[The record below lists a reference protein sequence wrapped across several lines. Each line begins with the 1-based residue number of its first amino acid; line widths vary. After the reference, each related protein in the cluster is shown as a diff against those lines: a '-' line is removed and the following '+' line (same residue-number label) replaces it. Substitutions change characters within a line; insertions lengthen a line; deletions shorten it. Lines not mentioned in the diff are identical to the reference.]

1 MQVQWLGHSFFL
13 VESLQGV
20 RLAFDPFGETV
31 GYPLTEVHADFVF
44 VSHDHFDHNNLKL
57 IRGYEEVFKE
67 AGHFERKGLKISIFS
82 TYHDEE
88 RGKKRGKNYVT
99 RVEAEGI
106 TLVHLG
112 DLGVV
117 PEKEE
122 LEAWKP
128 VDILLIPVGGI
139 YTVDAQGAKRL
150 VQELHPRIVV
160 PMHYKTKYLRFELES
175 VEPFL
180 QGFVTV
186 KRIKGSRFEITA
198 EKLPQETEIW
208 VLEI

>member
-1 MQVQWLGHSFFL
+1 MYIQWLGHSFFL

-20 RLAFDPFGETV
+20 RLAFDPFGENV
-31 GYPLTEVHADFVF
+31 GYPLTEVRADFVF

-57 IRGYEEVFKE
+57 IQGYREVFKE
-67 AGHFERKGLKISIFS
+67 AGHFERGSLKISIFP

-88 RGKKRGKNYVT
+88 KGKKRGKNYVT
-99 RVEAEGI
+99 RVETEGI
-106 TLVHLG
+106 ALIHAG

-122 LEAWKP
+122 LESWKP
-128 VDILLIPVGGI
+128 VDILLLPVGGV
-139 YTVDAQGAKRL
+139 YTIDAQRAKKL

-160 PMHYKTKYLRFELES
+160 PMHYKTRYLQFELAN

-186 KRIKGSRFEITA
+186 KRIKGSHFEITA
-198 EKLPQETEIW
+198 EKLPQETEVW